1 MTHTDLNGS
10 EPGLPGVWESHCHW
24 AIPAPANTKTIQT
37 GSSPVLQFLEL
48 RNCRSLGEQ
57 PHDMRVDG
65 FSTQTPR
72 CNNNNKLVPSLSK
85 KSITHYHQYQFHHL
99 LLIFF
104 IFYNPIIRTDS
115 YLNTDFSNQIL
126 NYFLPCYLLSAS
138 GFNPLHFIFNISFH
152 PIIHIFVWSMILQSQ
167 PCSTTIYLLSQF
179 HTTQLIL
186 QFHNKYLYNNHSTSV
201 QLALTFITG
210 LYELL

>member
-1 MTHTDLNGS
+1 M
-10 EPGLPGVWESHCHW
+10 
-24 AIPAPANTKTIQT
+24 IQT

-152 PIIHIFVWSMILQSQ
+152 PIIHNFVWSIILQSQ
-167 PCSTTIYLLSQF
+167 PCSTTILSWIPSF
-179 HTTQLIL
+179 CLNFTLDSLSFNFTTNI
-186 QFHNKYLYNNHSTSV
+186 YTI
-201 QLALTFITG
+201 ITPHMCSW
-210 LYELL
+210 L